1 MSKIKIKTTINDENF
16 YCEGIKTKNN
26 IIYKD
31 NNVSVKIIFSDIIKI
46 IRENNEYRI
55 ELNFNKN
62 EKTRVN
68 YLLKEYNKSLELNLV
83 TKNININNN
92 YIEILYEI
100 IDNNEGNINF
110 KLEFEEIL

>member
-1 MSKIKIKTTINDENF
+1 MSKIKIKATINDEYF
-16 YCEGIKTKNN
+16 YCEGIKNKNN

-46 IRENNEYRI
+46 IRENSEYKI

-62 EKTRVN
+62 EKTKVN

-100 IDNNEGNINF
+100 VDNNEGNINF

>member
-1 MSKIKIKTTINDENF
+1 MSKIKIKTTINDEHF
-16 YCEGIKTKNN
+16 YCEGIKNQNN

-31 NNVSVKIIFSDIIKI
+31 NNVLVKIIFSDIIKI
-46 IRENNEYRI
+46 IRENSEYKI

-62 EKTRVN
+62 EKTKIN

-92 YIEILYEI
+92 YIEILYEV